1 MKLIIGLGNPGKKYD
16 QTRHNTGFMVMD
28 ALAKKLNV
36 SIDTKKFDGLYTKFK
51 YHGEDVILLKPQ
63 TYMNESGQSVSQVM
77 KYFKVDSDDVMV
89 VYDDMDMPTGKLRIR
104 LKGSAGGHNGI
115 KSLIAHMHTQE
126 FKRIRVGI
134 DKLKHYDTVDWVLG
148 HFSIPEMQ
156 LLLPGIDKAVDA
168 IICWIETDDINKVM
182 NQYNG

>member
-1 MKLIIGLGNPGKKYD
+1 
-16 QTRHNTGFMVMD
+16 
-28 ALAKKLNV
+28 
-36 SIDTKKFDGLYTKFK
+36 
-51 YHGEDVILLKPQ
+51 
-63 TYMNESGQSVSQVM
+63 MN
-77 KYFKVDSDDVMV
+77 YFKVDSDDVMV

-134 DKLKHYDTVDWVLG
+134 DKMKHYDTVDWVLG

-168 IICWIETDDINKVM
+168 IVCWIETDDMNKVM

>member
-1 MKLIIGLGNPGKKYD
+1 MKLIVGLGNPGREYEK
-16 QTRHNTGFMVMD
+16 TRHNSGFMAADLLADRLGVNISTEKWN
-28 ALAKKLNV
+28 ALTASV
-36 SIDTKKFDGLYTKFK
+36 RIEGTP
-51 YHGEDVILLKPQ
+51 VLLMKPL

-134 DKLKHYDTVDWVLG
+134 DKMKHYDTVDWVLG

-182 NQYNG
+182 NQYNV